1 VGDSFSSLQLTD
13 VLLPKKRYY
22 MEKIEDMHMQKVGI
36 YTAWLESEDY
46 PKIIAS
52 SDLGI
57 CLHTSSSKLDLP
69 MKVVG
74 ILYIHDISYAVYY
87 VNLVNYVKSQILLK
101 WRRFFLQFIQ
111 YMITYTY
118 LYDMKWIILIYFK
131 IIYHIISIEE
141 EKTC

>member
-101 WRRFFLQFIQ
+101 
-111 YMITYTY
+111 
-118 LYDMKWIILIYFK
+118 
-131 IIYHIISIEE
+131 
-141 EKTC
+141 